1 MVKVF
6 DNVDD
11 FVQALIE
18 FLKPAYMFSEKEEL
32 AGVEEYKFI
41 LLDRKAQVRFRLI
54 LSDLKANRGSLEL
67 KIHRSSLEHYYDT
80 FEYKGFRVMF
90 IVLEVANVWKLQ
102 NSYDIYDGELVF
114 MNKKM
119 KINVDKEI
127 KRVDIILGWW

>member
-6 DNVDD
+6 DNIDD

-18 FLKPAYMFSEKEEL
+18 FLKPAYMLSEREEL

-54 LSDLKANRGSLEL
+54 LSDLQGKRGSLEL
-67 KIHRSSLEHYYDT
+67 ELARSVLEHYYNT
-80 FEYKGFRVMF
+80 FEYKGFRIMF
-90 IVLEVANVWKLQ
+90 TVLEVANVWKLQ
-102 NSYDIYDGELVF
+102 NSYDIYDGELIF
-114 MNKKM
+114 MNKKI
-119 KINVDKEI
+119 KISIDKEI